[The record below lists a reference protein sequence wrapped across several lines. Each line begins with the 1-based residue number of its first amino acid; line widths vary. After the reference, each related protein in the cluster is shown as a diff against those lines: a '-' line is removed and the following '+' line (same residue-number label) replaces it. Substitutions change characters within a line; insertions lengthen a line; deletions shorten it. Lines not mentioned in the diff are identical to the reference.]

1 MTELELLIDQAVAE
15 RAIAERTY
23 LITDY
28 GRANATRA
36 KAKATARRA
45 LRAARG

>member
-1 MTELELLIDQAVAE
+1 MADLERLIDQAVAE

-28 GRANATRA
+28 GQANATRA
-36 KAKATARRA
+36 KAKAEARRA
-45 LRAARG
+45 LRAAQA